1 MNSIKFNCVKLN
13 NFLSYKEAE
22 LRLDRNGFILVN
34 GENKNPTDN
43 SLSNGCGKSS
53 LFNAIAWCLTGQT
66 TSGIKDVSNIYLN
79 ETTSVE
85 VDFNTN
91 DTKYKVVR
99 TKNPSNIKIYIN
111 GEDKSGKGIRDG
123 EQLLAEYIP
132 SLTSTL
138 INSVIILGQGLPQRF
153 TANTPAGRKETLEKL
168 SNSDFM
174 IAEIKDRI
182 ARRKTY
188 LNTEIRNIE
197 DSKLK
202 LETELNLNNQ
212 SIEKTEED
220 INNLLA
226 ENIKD
231 KEIKLEEEQYN
242 LGQKKLER
250 DRLSEK
256 LTEEEDEVGQIEYNH
271 SELLSNNL
279 DKVEEFKSSLTNTD
293 ELLNE
298 VHELNSE
305 IKVKE
310 QELEKLKNIKDT
322 CPTCGQKLPDVHV
335 VDTTSLEQEIGELT
349 HIFDVKRA
357 ELDRIIEEKHELV
370 NNFKEQL
377 SIEVKEHEELLNK
390 AKFSLVNKRNT
401 LKSIE
406 REVQDLE
413 ISVNTIKLEI
423 DSYENKLNSLK
434 KELDN
439 LKVSVNN
446 SKEEYQRLDVELINK
461 QEHLAVIN
469 KMESLV
475 KRDFRTFLLSNVIE
489 YLNNKCQEYSQV
501 VFNTTELVIS
511 QDKNNISIK
520 YAEKEYET
528 LSGGEKQK
536 VDVII
541 QLAIRDML
549 RTYLDFSSNILVL
562 DEITD
567 SLDIVGASQLLN
579 LITTKVTDV
588 EAIYIISHHTDF
600 EIPIDDEILI
610 VKESDSFSRIMH

>member
-85 VDFNTN
+85 VDFNIN

-174 IAEIKDRI
+174 ITEIKDRI
-182 ARRKTY
+182 SRRKTY
-188 LNTEIRNIE
+188 LNNEIRNIE
-197 DSKLK
+197 DNKLK
-202 LETELNLNNQ
+202 IETELNLNNQ

-231 KEIKLEEEQYN
+231 KEIKLEEGQYK

-279 DKVEEFKSSLTNTD
+279 DKVDEFKSKLTNTD

-298 VHELNSE
+298 VNELNSE

-349 HIFDVKRA
+349 HVFDVKRA

-423 DSYENKLNSLK
+423 DNYENKLNSLK

>member
-85 VDFNTN
+85 VDFNIN

-123 EQLLAEYIP
+123 EQLLSEYIP

-279 DKVEEFKSSLTNTD
+279 DKVDEFKSKLTNTD

-298 VHELNSE
+298 VNELNSE

-349 HIFDVKRA
+349 RIFDVKRA
-357 ELDRIIEEKHELV
+357 ELDRIIEEKHELI

-413 ISVNTIKLEI
+413 ISTNSLQLEI
-423 DSYENKLNSLK
+423 DNYENKLNSLK

-610 VKESDSFSRIMH
+610 VKESDSFSRIKH

>member
-85 VDFNTN
+85 VDFNIN

-182 ARRKTY
+182 AKRKTY

-279 DKVEEFKSSLTNTD
+279 DKVDEFKSKLTNTD

-298 VHELNSE
+298 VNELNSE

-423 DSYENKLNSLK
+423 DNYENKLNSLK

-520 YAEKEYET
+520 YAGKEYET

-541 QLAIRDML
+541 QLSIRDML

>member
-85 VDFNTN
+85 VDFNIN

-182 ARRKTY
+182 AKRKTY

-197 DSKLK
+197 DNKLK

-279 DKVEEFKSSLTNTD
+279 DKVDEFKSKLTNTD

-298 VHELNSE
+298 VNELNSE

-377 SIEVKEHEELLNK
+377 SVEVKEHEELLNK

-423 DSYENKLNSLK
+423 DNYENKLNSLK

>member
-85 VDFNTN
+85 VDFNIN

-174 IAEIKDRI
+174 ITEIKDRI
-182 ARRKTY
+182 SRRKTY

-279 DKVEEFKSSLTNTD
+279 YKVDEFKSKLTNTD

-298 VHELNSE
+298 VNELNSE

-357 ELDRIIEEKHELV
+357 ELDRINEEKHELI

-423 DSYENKLNSLK
+423 DNYENKLNSLK

-446 SKEEYQRLDVELINK
+446 SKEEYQRLEVELINK

-520 YAEKEYET
+520 YAGKEYET

-610 VKESDSFSRIMH
+610 VKESDSFSRIKH

>member
-85 VDFNTN
+85 VDFNIN

-174 IAEIKDRI
+174 ITEIKDRI
-182 ARRKTY
+182 SRRKTY

-197 DSKLK
+197 DSKLM

-226 ENIKD
+226 ENNKD

-256 LTEEEDEVGQIEYNH
+256 LTEEEDEVDQIEYNH

-279 DKVEEFKSSLTNTD
+279 DKVDEFKSKLTNTD

-298 VHELNSE
+298 VNELNSE

-357 ELDRIIEEKHELV
+357 ELDRINEEKHELI

-377 SIEVKEHEELLNK
+377 SVEVKEHEELLNK

-423 DSYENKLNSLK
+423 DNYENKLNSLK

>member
-85 VDFNTN
+85 VDFNIN

-153 TANTPAGRKETLEKL
+153 TANTPSGRKETLEKL

-182 ARRKTY
+182 AKRKTY

-197 DSKLK
+197 DNKLK

-231 KEIKLEEEQYN
+231 MEIKLEEEQYK

-256 LTEEEDEVGQIEYNH
+256 LTEEEDEVGQLEYNH

-293 ELLNE
+293 ELISE
-298 VHELNSE
+298 VNELNSE

-335 VDTTSLEQEIGELT
+335 VDTTSLEQEIDELT

-423 DSYENKLNSLK
+423 DNYENKLNALK
-434 KELDN
+434 NTLDN

>member
-85 VDFNTN
+85 VDFNIN

-197 DSKLK
+197 DNKLK

-293 ELLNE
+293 ELISE
-298 VHELNSE
+298 VNELNSE

-322 CPTCGQKLPDVHV
+322 CPTCGQKLPDVRV

-349 HIFDVKRA
+349 HLFDVKRA
-357 ELDRIIEEKHELV
+357 ELDRINEEKHELV

-423 DSYENKLNSLK
+423 DNYENKLNSLK

-567 SLDIVGASQLLN
+567 SLDIMGASQLLN

-610 VKESDSFSRIMH
+610 VKESDSFSRIKH

>member
-85 VDFNTN
+85 VDFNIN

-188 LNTEIRNIE
+188 LNTEIRDIE

-202 LETELNLNNQ
+202 IETELNLNNQ

-279 DKVEEFKSSLTNTD
+279 DKVDEFKSKLTNTD
-293 ELLNE
+293 EPLNE
-298 VHELNSE
+298 VNELNSE

-423 DSYENKLNSLK
+423 DNYENKLNSLK

-520 YAEKEYET
+520 YAGKEYET

>member
-85 VDFNTN
+85 VDFNIN

-202 LETELNLNNQ
+202 LATELNLNNQ

-256 LTEEEDEVGQIEYNH
+256 LIEEEDEVGQIEYNH

-279 DKVEEFKSSLTNTD
+279 YKVDEFKSKLTNTD

-298 VHELNSE
+298 VNELNSE

-423 DSYENKLNSLK
+423 DNYENKLNSLK

-520 YAEKEYET
+520 YAGKEYET

-600 EIPIDDEILI
+600 ELPIDDEILI
-610 VKESDSFSRIMH
+610 VKESDSFSRIKH

>member
-22 LRLDRNGFILVN
+22 LGLDRNGFILVN

-85 VDFNTN
+85 VDFNIN

-123 EQLLAEYIP
+123 EQLLAEYLP

-197 DSKLK
+197 DSKLM

-279 DKVEEFKSSLTNTD
+279 DKVDEFKSKLTNTD

-298 VHELNSE
+298 VNELNSE

-413 ISVNTIKLEI
+413 ISTTSLQLEI
-423 DSYENKLNSLK
+423 DNYENKLNALK

-446 SKEEYQRLDVELINK
+446 SKEEYQRLDVEHINK

-610 VKESDSFSRIMH
+610 VKESDSFSRIKH

>member
-85 VDFNTN
+85 VDFNIN

-202 LETELNLNNQ
+202 IETELNLNNQ
-212 SIEKTEED
+212 SIERTEED

-279 DKVEEFKSSLTNTD
+279 DKVDEFKSKLTNTD

-298 VHELNSE
+298 VNELNSE

-349 HIFDVKRA
+349 RIFDVKRA

-413 ISVNTIKLEI
+413 ISTNSLQLEI
-423 DSYENKLNSLK
+423 DNYENKLNSLK

-610 VKESDSFSRIMH
+610 VKESDSFSRIKH

>member
-22 LRLDRNGFILVN
+22 LRLDRNGFILVK

-85 VDFNTN
+85 VDFNIN
-91 DTKYKVVR
+91 DTRYKVVR

-188 LNTEIRNIE
+188 LNTEIRDIE

-202 LETELNLNNQ
+202 IETELNLNNQ

-293 ELLNE
+293 ELISE
-298 VHELNSE
+298 VNELNSE

-413 ISVNTIKLEI
+413 ISTNSLQLEI
-423 DSYENKLNSLK
+423 DNYENKLNSLK

-610 VKESDSFSRIMH
+610 VKESDSFSRIKH

>member
-85 VDFNTN
+85 VDFNIN

-197 DSKLK
+197 DNKLK

-271 SELLSNNL
+271 SEMLSNNL
-279 DKVEEFKSSLTNTD
+279 DKVDEFKSKLTNTD

-298 VHELNSE
+298 VNELNSE

-357 ELDRIIEEKHELV
+357 ELDRINEEKHELI

-390 AKFSLVNKRNT
+390 AKFGLVNKRNNLKT
-401 LKSIE
+401 LEK
-406 REVQDLE
+406 EVQDLE
-413 ISVNTIKLEI
+413 ISTTSLQLEI
-423 DSYENKLNSLK
+423 DNYENKLNSLK

>member
-85 VDFNTN
+85 VDFNIN
-91 DTKYKVVR
+91 DDKYKVVR

-182 ARRKTY
+182 SRRKTY
-188 LNTEIRNIE
+188 LNNEIRNIE

-202 LETELNLNNQ
+202 LETELNLNKQ

-256 LTEEEDEVGQIEYNH
+256 LTEEEDEVVQIKYNH

-279 DKVEEFKSSLTNTD
+279 YKVDEFKSKLTNTD
-293 ELLNE
+293 ELISE
-298 VHELNSE
+298 VNELNSE

-423 DSYENKLNSLK
+423 DNYENKLNSLK

-520 YAEKEYET
+520 YAGKEYET

>member
-85 VDFNTN
+85 VDFNIN

-197 DSKLK
+197 DSKLM

-279 DKVEEFKSSLTNTD
+279 DKVDEFKSKLTNTD

-298 VHELNSE
+298 VNELNSE

-423 DSYENKLNSLK
+423 DNYENKLNSLK

-520 YAEKEYET
+520 YAGKEYET

-610 VKESDSFSRIMH
+610 VKESDSFSRIKH

>member
-85 VDFNTN
+85 VDFNIN

-153 TANTPAGRKETLEKL
+153 TANTPSGRKETLEKL

-197 DSKLK
+197 DNKLK

-231 KEIKLEEEQYN
+231 KEIKLEEGQYN

-293 ELLNE
+293 ELISE
-298 VHELNSE
+298 VNELNSE

-423 DSYENKLNSLK
+423 DNYENKLNSLK

>member
-85 VDFNTN
+85 VDFNIN

-279 DKVEEFKSSLTNTD
+279 YKVDEFKSKLTNTD

-298 VHELNSE
+298 VNELNSE

-401 LKSIE
+401 LKSTE

-423 DSYENKLNSLK
+423 DNYENKLNALK
-434 KELDN
+434 NTLDN

-610 VKESDSFSRIMH
+610 VKESDSFSRIKH

>member
-85 VDFNTN
+85 VDFNIN

-174 IAEIKDRI
+174 ITEIKDRI
-182 ARRKTY
+182 SRRKTY
-188 LNTEIRNIE
+188 LNTEIRDIE

-202 LETELNLNNQ
+202 NETELNLNNQ

-231 KEIKLEEEQYN
+231 KEIKLEEEHYK

-293 ELLNE
+293 ELISE
-298 VHELNSE
+298 VNELNSE

-423 DSYENKLNSLK
+423 DNYENKLNSLK

-520 YAEKEYET
+520 YAGKEYET

>member
-22 LRLDRNGFILVN
+22 LGLDRNGFILVN

-85 VDFNTN
+85 VDFNIN

-123 EQLLAEYIP
+123 EQLLAEYLP

-197 DSKLK
+197 DSKLM

-279 DKVEEFKSSLTNTD
+279 DKVDEFKSKLTNTD

-298 VHELNSE
+298 VNELNSE

-413 ISVNTIKLEI
+413 ISTTSLQLEI
-423 DSYENKLNSLK
+423 DNYENKLNALK

-446 SKEEYQRLDVELINK
+446 SKEEYQRLDVEHINK

-549 RTYLDFSSNILVL
+549 RTYLDFSSNILVI

-610 VKESDSFSRIMH
+610 VKESDSFSRIKH

>member
-22 LRLDRNGFILVN
+22 LRLDRNGFILVS

-85 VDFNTN
+85 VDFNIN
-91 DTKYKVVR
+91 DDKYKVVR

-182 ARRKTY
+182 SRRKTY
-188 LNTEIRNIE
+188 LNNEIRNIE

-202 LETELNLNNQ
+202 LETELNLNKQ

-256 LTEEEDEVGQIEYNH
+256 LTEEEDEVVQIKYNH

-279 DKVEEFKSSLTNTD
+279 YKVDEFKSKLTNTD
-293 ELLNE
+293 ELISE
-298 VHELNSE
+298 VNELNSE

-423 DSYENKLNSLK
+423 DNYENKLNSLK

-520 YAEKEYET
+520 YAGKEYET

>member
-85 VDFNTN
+85 VDFNIN

-111 GEDKSGKGIRDG
+111 GEDKSGKSIRDG

-182 ARRKTY
+182 ARRKTS

-197 DSKLK
+197 DNKLK
-202 LETELNLNNQ
+202 LETELNLNTQ

-250 DRLSEK
+250 DRISEK

-279 DKVEEFKSSLTNTD
+279 YKVDEFKSKLTNTD

-298 VHELNSE
+298 VNELNSE

-357 ELDRIIEEKHELV
+357 ELDRIIEEKHELI

-423 DSYENKLNSLK
+423 DNYENKLNSLK

-520 YAEKEYET
+520 YAGKEYET

-610 VKESDSFSRIMH
+610 VKESDSFSRIKH

>member
-85 VDFNTN
+85 VDFNIN

-123 EQLLAEYIP
+123 EQLLAEYVP

-231 KEIKLEEEQYN
+231 KETKLEEEQYN

-279 DKVEEFKSSLTNTD
+279 DKVDEFKSKLTNTD

-298 VHELNSE
+298 VNELNSE

-423 DSYENKLNSLK
+423 DNYENKLNSLK

-520 YAEKEYET
+520 YAGKEYET

>member
-85 VDFNTN
+85 VDFNIN

-197 DSKLK
+197 DNKLK

-279 DKVEEFKSSLTNTD
+279 DKVDEFKSKLTNTD

-298 VHELNSE
+298 VNELNSE

-357 ELDRIIEEKHELV
+357 ELDRIIEEKHELI

-413 ISVNTIKLEI
+413 ISTNSLQLEI
-423 DSYENKLNSLK
+423 DNYENKLNSLK

>member
-85 VDFNTN
+85 VDFNIN

-123 EQLLAEYIP
+123 EQLLAEYMP

-182 ARRKTY
+182 SRRKTY

-197 DSKLK
+197 DNKLK
-202 LETELNLNNQ
+202 IETELNLNNQ

-231 KEIKLEEEQYN
+231 KETKLEENQYI

-256 LTEEEDEVGQIEYNH
+256 LTEEEDEVGQIEHNH

-279 DKVEEFKSSLTNTD
+279 DKVEEFKSSLTNTE
-293 ELLNE
+293 ELISE
-298 VHELNSE
+298 VNELNSE
-305 IKVKE
+305 LKVKE

-335 VDTTSLEQEIGELT
+335 VDTTTLEQEIAELT

-357 ELDRIIEEKHELV
+357 ELDRIIEENHELV

-390 AKFSLVNKRNT
+390 AKFSLVNKRSNLKT
-401 LKSIE
+401 LEK
-406 REVQDLE
+406 EVQDLE
-413 ISVNTIKLEI
+413 ISTTSLQLEI
-423 DSYENKLNSLK
+423 DNYENKLNALK
-434 KELDN
+434 NTLEN
-439 LKVSVNN
+439 LKVSVNT
-446 SKEEYQRLDVELINK
+446 SEEEYQRLDVELINK

-501 VFNTTELVIS
+501 VFNTTKLVIS

>member
-85 VDFNTN
+85 VDFNIN

-279 DKVEEFKSSLTNTD
+279 YKVEEFKSNLTNTD
-293 ELLNE
+293 ELISE
-298 VHELNSE
+298 VNELNSE

-357 ELDRIIEEKHELV
+357 ELDRIIEEKQELV

-423 DSYENKLNSLK
+423 DNYENKLNSLK

-520 YAEKEYET
+520 YAGKEYET

-610 VKESDSFSRIMH
+610 VKESDSFSRIKH

>member
-85 VDFNTN
+85 VDFNIN
-91 DTKYKVVR
+91 DTKYKVIR

-279 DKVEEFKSSLTNTD
+279 DKVDEFKSKLTNTD

-298 VHELNSE
+298 VNELNSE

-401 LKSIE
+401 LKSVE

-423 DSYENKLNSLK
+423 DNYENKLNSLK

-520 YAEKEYET
+520 YAGKEYET

>member
-85 VDFNTN
+85 VDFNIN

-153 TANTPAGRKETLEKL
+153 TANTPAGKKETLEKL

-182 ARRKTY
+182 SRRKAY

-293 ELLNE
+293 ELISE
-298 VHELNSE
+298 VNELNSE

-357 ELDRIIEEKHELV
+357 ELDRINEERHELV

-423 DSYENKLNSLK
+423 DNYENKLNSLK

-446 SKEEYQRLDVELINK
+446 SKEEYQRLDVEHINK

-511 QDKNNISIK
+511 QDKNTISIK

-610 VKESDSFSRIMH
+610 VKESDSFSRIKH

>member
-85 VDFNTN
+85 VDFNIN

-182 ARRKTY
+182 AKRKTY

-197 DSKLK
+197 DNKLK

-231 KEIKLEEEQYN
+231 KEIKLEEEQYK

-256 LTEEEDEVGQIEYNH
+256 LTEEEDEVGQLEYNH

-293 ELLNE
+293 ELISE
-298 VHELNSE
+298 VNELNSE

-335 VDTTSLEQEIGELT
+335 VDTTSLEQEIDELT

-423 DSYENKLNSLK
+423 DNYENKLNALK
-434 KELDN
+434 NTLDN

>member
-22 LRLDRNGFILVN
+22 LRLDRHGFILVN

-85 VDFNTN
+85 VDFNIN

-197 DSKLK
+197 DNKLK
-202 LETELNLNNQ
+202 IETELNLNNQ

-231 KEIKLEEEQYN
+231 KEIKLEEEHYK

-250 DRLSEK
+250 DKLSEK

-279 DKVEEFKSSLTNTD
+279 DKVDEFKSKLTNTD

-298 VHELNSE
+298 VNELNSE

-423 DSYENKLNSLK
+423 DNYENKLNSLK

>member
-85 VDFNTN
+85 VDFNIN

-520 YAEKEYET
+520 YAGKEYET

-610 VKESDSFSRIMH
+610 VKESDSFSRIKH

>member
-66 TSGIKDVSNIYLN
+66 TSGIKDVGNIYLN

-85 VDFNTN
+85 VDFNIN

-182 ARRKTY
+182 AKRKTY

-197 DSKLK
+197 DGKLK
-202 LETELNLNNQ
+202 IETELNLNNQ
-212 SIEKTEED
+212 SIEKTEEE

-231 KEIKLEEEQYN
+231 KEITLDGERFN
-242 LGQKKLER
+242 LSQRRR
-250 DRLSEK
+250 DRDILSEK
-256 LTEEEDEVGQIEYNH
+256 LTEEEDEVRQLEYNH

-279 DKVEEFKSSLTNTD
+279 DKVEEFKSKLTNTD

-298 VHELNSE
+298 VNELNSE
-305 IKVKE
+305 IKIKE

-335 VDTTSLEQEIGELT
+335 VDTTSLEQEIDELT

-390 AKFSLVNKRNT
+390 AKFSLVNKRNN
-401 LKSIE
+401 LKALEKEI
-406 REVQDLE
+406 QDLV
-413 ISVNTIKLEI
+413 ISTNSLRLEI
-423 DSYENKLNSLK
+423 DNYENKLNTLK
-434 KELDN
+434 NTLYN

-520 YAEKEYET
+520 YAGKEYET

-610 VKESDSFSRIMH
+610 VKESDSFSRITH

>member
-85 VDFNTN
+85 VDFNIN

-182 ARRKTY
+182 AKRKTY

-197 DSKLK
+197 DNKLK

-279 DKVEEFKSSLTNTD
+279 DKVDEFKSKLTNTD

-298 VHELNSE
+298 VNELNSE

-401 LKSIE
+401 LKSVE

-423 DSYENKLNSLK
+423 DNYENKLNSLK

-520 YAEKEYET
+520 YAGKEYET

-610 VKESDSFSRIMH
+610 VKESDSFSRIRH

>member
-85 VDFNTN
+85 VDFNIN

-123 EQLLAEYIP
+123 EQLLAEYLP

-182 ARRKTY
+182 AKRKTY

-197 DSKLK
+197 DNKLK

-279 DKVEEFKSSLTNTD
+279 DKVDEFKSKLTNTD

-298 VHELNSE
+298 VNELNSE

-357 ELDRIIEEKHELV
+357 ELDRINEEKHELI

-423 DSYENKLNSLK
+423 DNYENKLNSLK
-434 KELDN
+434 NTLDN

-446 SKEEYQRLDVELINK
+446 SKEEHQRLEVELINK
-461 QEHLAVIN
+461 QEHLAVLN

-501 VFNTTELVIS
+501 VFNTTELVVS

-520 YAEKEYET
+520 YAGKEYET

>member
-22 LRLDRNGFILVN
+22 LRLDRNGFILIN

-85 VDFNTN
+85 VDFNIN

-197 DSKLK
+197 DNKLK

-250 DRLSEK
+250 DRRSEK

-279 DKVEEFKSSLTNTD
+279 DKVDEFKSKLTNTD

-298 VHELNSE
+298 VNELNSE
-305 IKVKE
+305 IKVKD

-357 ELDRIIEEKHELV
+357 ELDRINEEKHELI

-423 DSYENKLNSLK
+423 DNYENKLNSLK

-610 VKESDSFSRIMH
+610 VKESDSFSRIKH

>member
-53 LFNAIAWCLTGQT
+53 LFNAIAWCLTGRT

-85 VDFNTN
+85 VDFNIN

-99 TKNPSNIKIYIN
+99 TKNPSNVKIYIN

-182 ARRKTY
+182 AKRKTY

-197 DSKLK
+197 DNKLK

-279 DKVEEFKSSLTNTD
+279 DKVDEFKSKLTNTD

-298 VHELNSE
+298 VNELNSE

-357 ELDRIIEEKHELV
+357 ELDRINEEKHELI

-423 DSYENKLNSLK
+423 DNYENKLNSLK

-520 YAEKEYET
+520 YAGKEYET

-610 VKESDSFSRIMH
+610 VKESDSFSRIKH

>member
-85 VDFNTN
+85 VDFNIN

-256 LTEEEDEVGQIEYNH
+256 LIEEEDEVGQIEYNH

-279 DKVEEFKSSLTNTD
+279 YKVDEFKSKLTNTD

-298 VHELNSE
+298 VNELNSE

-423 DSYENKLNSLK
+423 DNYENKLNSLK

-520 YAEKEYET
+520 YAGKEYET

>member
-85 VDFNTN
+85 VDFNIN
-91 DTKYKVVR
+91 DDKYKVVR

-182 ARRKTY
+182 SRRKTY
-188 LNTEIRNIE
+188 LNNEIRNIE

-202 LETELNLNNQ
+202 LETELNLNKQ

-256 LTEEEDEVGQIEYNH
+256 LTEEEDEVVQIKYNH

-279 DKVEEFKSSLTNTD
+279 YKVDEFKSKLTNTD
-293 ELLNE
+293 ELISE
-298 VHELNSE
+298 VNELNSE
-305 IKVKE
+305 IKVKG

-423 DSYENKLNSLK
+423 DNYENKLNSLK

-520 YAEKEYET
+520 YAGKEYET

>member
-66 TSGIKDVSNIYLN
+66 TSGIKDVRNIYLN

-85 VDFNTN
+85 VDFNIN

-293 ELLNE
+293 ELISE
-298 VHELNSE
+298 VNELNSE

-413 ISVNTIKLEI
+413 ISTNSLQLEI
-423 DSYENKLNSLK
+423 DNYENKLNSLK